1 VRLLLVI
8 AVLALTGCS
17 LFRKGDALPPLPV
30 QPPAPTKPDNV
41 ATLGKD
47 LDKTD
52 HRVGAALV
60 AIERNADKPKVVV
73 AESRLA
79 QSYLPA
85 PPLADIA
92 FAEARAA
99 KAGTPQGDIDYAK
112 QMAFGRQLAT
122 AVTKA
127 WERLEADQSEAKRVS
142 DLKDK
147 RIEELTQ
154 EIVRVKQEASN
165 NIWSLVGA
173 GLAVTGALCL
183 AFLGPRIGLPLL
195 LCGAFCGSVPFIIDS
210 PWFEYAAGGTL
221 VISCGLGLWWLA
233 DKVRDAVNKPR
244 KSAEINPAQSPHD
257 EQAPPQV

>member
-1 VRLLLVI
+1 MRLLLVI

-52 HRVGAALV
+52 HRVASALV

-85 PPLADIA
+85 PPEADVA
-92 FAEARAA
+92 FAMARAT
-99 KAGTPQGDIDYAK
+99 KADPIDYAK
-112 QMAFGRQLAT
+112 QMEFGRKLAT
-122 AVTKA
+122 AVNKA
-127 WERLEADQSEAKRVS
+127 WDRLESDQKEAARVS
-142 DLKDK
+142 QLKDA
-147 RIEELTQ
+147 RIVELTK
-154 EIVRVKQEASN
+154 EVERVKKDASAQT
-165 NIWSLVGA
+165 WTLVGA
-173 GLAVTGALCL
+173 GLAVCGALCL
-183 AFLGPRIGLPLL
+183 TFLGPRIGLPLL

-233 DKVRDAVNKPR
+233 DRVRDSVNKPR

-257 EQAPPQV
+257 DEPPKE

>member
-30 QPPAPTKPDNV
+30 QPPGPTKPDVV

-52 HRVGAALV
+52 HRVASALV

-85 PPLADIA
+85 PPESDIA
-92 FAEARAA
+92 FAMARAT
-99 KAGTPQGDIDYAK
+99 KADPVDYAR

-127 WERLEADQSEAKRVS
+127 WEKLETQQAEALRVS
-142 DLKDK
+142 QLKDT
-147 RIEELTQ
+147 RIVELTK
-154 EIVRVKQEASN
+154 EVERVKKDASAQT
-165 NIWSLVGA
+165 WTLVGA
-173 GLAVTGALCL
+173 GLAAIGALTT
-183 AFLGPRIGLPLL
+183 AFLGPRIGVPLL

-210 PWFEYAAGGTL
+210 PYFEYIAAGTL
-221 VISCGLGLWWLA
+221 LVCSGLGLWWLA
-233 DKVRDAVNKPR
+233 DKVRDSVNKP
-244 KSAEINPAQSPHD
+244 SD
-257 EQAPPQV
+257 DVPPQA

>member
-1 VRLLLVI
+1 MRLLLVI

-47 LDKTD
+47 LDKAD
-52 HRVGAALV
+52 HRVASALV

-99 KAGTPQGDIDYAK
+99 KADPIDYAK
-112 QMAFGRQLAT
+112 QMAYGRTLAT
-122 AVTKA
+122 AVNKA
-127 WERLEADQSEAKRVS
+127 WDKLEADQKEAARVS
-142 DLKDK
+142 QLKDA
-147 RIEELTQ
+147 RIVELTK
-154 EIVRVKQEASN
+154 EVERVKKDASAQT
-165 NIWSLVGA
+165 WTLVGA
-173 GLAVTGALCL
+173 GLAVVGALTT

-244 KSAEINPAQSPHD
+244 NSAEINPAQPTHAPD
-257 EQAPPQV
+257 EPPQA

>member
-1 VRLLLVI
+1 MRLLLVI

-17 LFRKGDALPPLPV
+17 LFRKGEAEPLPV
-30 QPPAPTKPDNV
+30 QPPGPTKPDVV

-52 HRVGAALV
+52 HRVASALV

-85 PPLADIA
+85 PPEQDVQ
-92 FAEARAA
+92 FAMARAT
-99 KAGTPQGDIDYAK
+99 KADPVDYQK

-127 WERLEADQSEAKRVS
+127 WEKLETQQAEALRVS
-142 DLKDK
+142 QLKDK
-147 RIEELTQ
+147 RIEDLTAALK
-154 EIVRVKQEASN
+154 ESEESANKSPLRVSAGFCFLAALGLAIVGQYLRAGACVALGGILIGISTILSSPWF
-165 NIWSLVGA
+165 IWSLIATVVVV
-173 GLAVTGALCL
+173 L
-183 AFLGPRIGLPLL
+183 
-195 LCGAFCGSVPFIIDS
+195 
-210 PWFEYAAGGTL
+210 
-221 VISCGLGLWWLA
+221 GLGVWVVFDMA
-233 DKVRDAVNKPR
+233 RDKVNAKP
-244 KSAEINPAQSPHD
+244 SDD

>member
-1 VRLLLVI
+1 LLLVI
-8 AVLALTGCS
+8 AALAALTGCS

-60 AIERNADKPKVVV
+60 AIEKNADKPKVVV

-85 PPLADIA
+85 PPMADIA

-99 KAGTPQGDIDYAK
+99 KADPIDYAK
-112 QMAFGRQLAT
+112 QMAYGRTLAT
-122 AVTKA
+122 AVNKA
-127 WERLEADQSEAKRVS
+127 WEKLEADQKEAARVS
-142 DLKDK
+142 GLKDA
-147 RIEELTQ
+147 RIVELTK
-154 EIVRVKQEASN
+154 EVERVKKDAMSQT
-165 NIWSLVGA
+165 WTLVGA
-173 GLAVTGALCL
+173 GLAVVGALTT

-210 PWFEYAAGGTL
+210 PWFEYAAGATL

-233 DKVRDAVNKPR
+233 DKVRDSVNKPR
-244 KSAEINPAQSPHD
+244 KDAEINPAQSPHD
-257 EQAPPQV
+257 EPPQA

>member
-17 LFRKGDALPPLPV
+17 LFRKGDAEPLPV
-30 QPPAPTKPDNV
+30 QPPGPTKPDVV

-52 HRVGAALV
+52 HRVASALV

-92 FAEARAA
+92 FAEARAT
-99 KAGTPQGDIDYAK
+99 KADPVDYQK

-127 WERLEADQSEAKRVS
+127 WEKLETQQAEALRVS
-142 DLKDK
+142 QLKDK
-147 RIEELTQ
+147 RIEDLTA
-154 EIVRVKQEASN
+154 EVIRVKQEASN
-165 NIWSLVGA
+165 NVWTMTGA
-173 GLAVTGALCL
+173 GLAVIGALTT
-183 AFLGPRIGLPLL
+183 AFMGPRIGLPLL

-210 PWFEYAAGGTL
+210 PYFEYIAGGTL
-221 VISCGLGLWWLA
+221 LVCSGLGLWWLA
-233 DKVRDAVNKPR
+233 DKVRDSVNKP
-244 KSAEINPAQSPHD
+244 SD
-257 EQAPPQV
+257 DVPPQA